1 MTGLVSVSTWISLM
15 NSTVVF
21 IPGVQF
27 CPSLAGAGLSHL
39 LVLVSVCCSLGPL
52 QGVHSDQLPSAI
64 NDAHVKKDVMFKY
77 KIDRQLGFLVCE
89 E

>member
-1 MTGLVSVSTWISLM
+1 M

-52 QGVHSDQLPSAI
+52 QGVHSDQSPSAI
-64 NDAHVKKDVMFKY
+64 KDVHERIYLMFNNK
-77 KIDRQLGFLVCE
+77 KERQISFLL
-89 E
+89 